1 MTTPVYG
8 GHEAKVYFIEEAN
21 YGETP
26 SGTGQPA
33 MVAVGIVQDVEP
45 ALSPSLIK
53 VRGIGS
59 RDLQF
64 IRKGLRQASLKVVY
78 APQNIGFLQH
88 VTTLTSLSVEVFY
101 EKTSGIVSL
110 NHKGCRI
117 DRLTVEASAEELM
130 KVTAELIGQN
140 VAVAT
145 AKIGASYGDYSATPC
160 AWYDTYVKKGAN
172 ILERVTDYRFTI
184 ENNLRRVPVIRT
196 TDGHLLKYLPWR
208 HRELAGEIACDF
220 ETKEELDDI
229 INDTEYTLEFGL
241 SGTNKALFSG
251 CKWESNILATR
262 TEELVSQKLAFTA
275 KSVTIS

>member
-45 ALSPSLIK
+45 ALSPSLVK

-101 EKTSGIVSL
+101 EKTSSIVSL

-208 HRELAGEIACDF
+208 HRELAGEITCDF
-220 ETKEELDDI
+220 ETKEEIDDI
-229 INDTEYTLEFGL
+229 INDTEFSLEFGL

>member
-45 ALSPSLIK
+45 ALSPSLVK

>member
-45 ALSPSLIK
+45 AVNPSLVK

-64 IRKGLRQASLKVVY
+64 IRKGLRQANLKVVY
-78 APQNIGFLQH
+78 APQNISFLQH
-88 VTTLTSLSVEVFY
+88 TTTLTSLSVEVFY
-101 EKTSGIVSL
+101 EKTSGIISL

-117 DRLTVEASAEELM
+117 DRVTVEASAEELM

-145 AKIGASYGDYSATPC
+145 AKIGASYGDYSEAPC
-160 AWYDTYVKKGAN
+160 AWYDTYVKKGTN
-172 ILERVTDYRFTI
+172 ILERVTDYQFTV
-184 ENNLRRVPVIRT
+184 ENNLKRVPVIRT
-196 TDGHLLKYLPWR
+196 TDGYLLKYLPWR
-208 HRELAGEIACDF
+208 HRELTGEITCDF
-220 ETKEELDDI
+220 ETKEEIDDI

-241 SGTNKALFSG
+241 GGTNKATFSG
-251 CKWESNILATR
+251 CKWESNVLATR
-262 TEELVSQKLAFTA
+262 IEELVSQKLAFTA